1 VPNGY
6 GAVLGALLTTMFSFM
21 GTEIVTIAAAESKDP
36 AKQITRAT
44 NSVIWRIGLFYLV
57 SIFIVI
63 SIVPWNDPL
72 LIQVGSY

>member
-1 VPNGY
+1 
-6 GAVLGALLTTMFSFM
+6 M

-63 SIVPWNDPL
+63 SIVPWNDRC
-72 LIQVGSY
+72 